1 MKKTRIHRVWIL
13 FLLGIMACLQVRA
26 QYMPVVFDK
35 KYGDKNQIQLVCPL
49 AGDEVAMVGK
59 EGQKY
64 NLTWIGRE
72 GEVLFSLPLAGFTA
86 VNELTELEDNR
97 ILLVGQSAVMNTKGR
112 KDNVTLSGRAV
123 ILDRSGHIVT
133 NIYAGGQ
140 GSELMKGALLR
151 SGSLILSGMEPKGGN
166 SRQGILLKVDKSGR
180 VI

>member
-13 FLLGIMACLQVRA
+13 FLLSIMACLQVRA

-97 ILLVGQSAVMNTKGR
+97 ILLVGQSAVMNTKG
-112 KDNVTLSGRAV
+112 
-123 ILDRSGHIVT
+123 
-133 NIYAGGQ
+133 
-140 GSELMKGALLR
+140 
-151 SGSLILSGMEPKGGN
+151 
-166 SRQGILLKVDKSGR
+166 
-180 VI
+180 

>member
-86 VNELTELEDNR
+86 VNELTYPACRAICCDEYKRQKRQCD
-97 ILLVGQSAVMNTKGR
+97 TKRTG
-112 KDNVTLSGRAV
+112 
-123 ILDRSGHIVT
+123 GHI
-133 NIYAGGQ
+133 
-140 GSELMKGALLR
+140 GS
-151 SGSLILSGMEPKGGN
+151 
-166 SRQGILLKVDKSGR
+166 
-180 VI
+180 

>member
-72 GEVLFSLPLAGFTA
+72 GEVLFHCRWPDLPLLT
-86 VNELTELEDNR
+86 ELTELEDAYP
-97 ILLVGQSAVMNTKGR
+97 G
-112 KDNVTLSGRAV
+112 LSG
-123 ILDRSGHIVT
+123 
-133 NIYAGGQ
+133 N
-140 GSELMKGALLR
+140 LL
-151 SGSLILSGMEPKGGN
+151 
-166 SRQGILLKVDKSGR
+166 
-180 VI
+180 